1 MNEQETVNK
10 FLQREDL
17 SVAEQKMKDRV
28 FDLDGK
34 LGKGREELEKLRE
47 ELQSATDKYNAKQA
61 ELLSLSQKLE
71 GLLQLILDVESASD
85 VAEEEVA
92 EEG

>member
-1 MNEQETVNK
+1 MSDQDKING

-17 SVAEQKMKDRV
+17 SRPEQKMKDRV

-34 LGKGREELEKLRE
+34 IAKGREELEKLRE
-47 ELQSATDKYNAKQA
+47 ELQSATDKYNAKQS

-71 GLLQLILDVESASD
+71 GLLQLILDIEDGSEKEEAT
-85 VAEEEVA
+85 EEE
-92 EEG
+92 